1 MTEASHGIIFSS
13 SVPGRKPIDSP
24 ISGVLRVTMIL
35 SNILRST
42 VCSSAAAI
50 ASKVLPLPAA
60 PVRITRSISGSS
72 SASSAIPW

>member
-1 MTEASHGIIFSS
+1 M
-13 SVPGRKPIDSP
+13 
-24 ISGVLRVTMIL
+24 TMIL

-72 SASSAIPW
+72 NASSAIPW